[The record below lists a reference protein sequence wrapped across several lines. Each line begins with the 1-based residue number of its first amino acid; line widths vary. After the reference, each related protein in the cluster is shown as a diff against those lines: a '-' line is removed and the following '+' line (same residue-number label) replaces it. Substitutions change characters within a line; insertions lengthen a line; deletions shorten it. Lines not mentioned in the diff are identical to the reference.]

1 MRAWL
6 YQHRKAI
13 AHAVERLRRQP
24 LGSLLSAL
32 VVGIALALP
41 AGGFVLVENVG
52 SLARGVTGS
61 PEISFYLSLDATD
74 ADVAD
79 IESRLRATTD
89 LSGFQFVARD
99 AALAQLAKDGLGDVI
114 EGLES
119 NPLPHAFIVSP
130 RRDDPALF
138 DRLHATFA
146 AWPKVEHV
154 QLDAA
159 WVQRLHA
166 LLSLAELG
174 VTLLAALLAGA
185 LVIITFNTIRLQI
198 LTQRTEIEVIRLL
211 GATDQFIRRPFY
223 WLGCLQ
229 GMLGGLVAWGI
240 VTLAIDLLRPSV
252 SGLADA
258 YGAVF
263 ALNGPTPQ
271 QVGLLLAVAVLLGW
285 IGTAL
290 SVRRH
295 LRELATAP
303 RNA

>member
-13 AHAVERLRRQP
+13 AHAVGRLLGQP
-24 LGSLLSAL
+24 LGTLLSAL

-41 AGGFVLVENVG
+41 AGGFVLVDNVA

-61 PEISFYLSLDATD
+61 PEISVYLQLDASD
-74 ADVAD
+74 EDVRE
-79 IESRLRATTD
+79 IESRLRESPD
-89 LSGFQFVARD
+89 LSGFQFVPRD
-99 AALAQLAKDGLGDVI
+99 TALAQLAENGLADVLDGLP
-114 EGLES
+114 E
-119 NPLPHAFIVSP
+119 NPLPHAFIITPV
-130 RRDDPALF
+130 REDPALF
-138 DRLHATFA
+138 DTLKARFSD
-146 AWPKVEHV
+146 WPKVEHV

-166 LLSLAELG
+166 LIALARLC
-174 VTLLAALLAGA
+174 VSLLAALLAAA

-198 LTQRTEIEVIRLL
+198 LTQRAEIEVTRLL

-229 GMLGGLVAWGI
+229 GLLGGLIAWGI
-240 VTLAIDLLRPSV
+240 VSAGVSLLRPPV
-252 SGLADA
+252 EALATA

-263 ALNGPTPQ
+263 ALGGPEPSQAGT
-271 QVGLLLAVAVLLGW
+271 LLAISVALGW
-285 IGTAL
+285 LGTAL

-295 LRELATAP
+295 LREP
-303 RNA
+303 G

>member
-6 YQHRKAI
+6 YQHRKAV
-13 AHAVERLRRQP
+13 AHAIGRLLAQP
-24 LGSLLSAL
+24 LGTVLSAL

-41 AGGFVLVENVG
+41 AGGFVLVDNVA

-61 PEISFYLSLDATD
+61 PEISVYLSLDAS
-74 ADVAD
+74 ADDVKR
-79 IESRLRATTD
+79 IETKLRESKD
-89 LSGFQFVARD
+89 LTGFQFVSRD
-99 AALAQLAKDGLGDVI
+99 TALAQLAANGLSDVLDGLKD
-114 EGLES
+114 
-119 NPLPHAFIVSP
+119 NPLPHAFIITPAS
-130 RRDDPALF
+130 DEPALF
-138 DRLHATFA
+138 ESLKARFS

-166 LLSLAELG
+166 LLELAEFG
-174 VTLLAALLAGA
+174 VSLLAVLLATA

-198 LTQRTEIEVIRLL
+198 LTQRAEIEVTRLL

-229 GMLGGLVAWGI
+229 GLLGGLIAWGI
-240 VTLAIDLLRPSV
+240 VATGVSLLRAPV
-252 SGLADA
+252 EELAKA

-263 ALNGPTPQ
+263 SLGGANAE
-271 QVGLLLAVAVLLGW
+271 QVAALLAVSVALGW
-285 IGTAL
+285 LGTAL

-295 LRELATAP
+295 LNEST
-303 RNA
+303 

>member
-6 YQHRKAI
+6 YQHRKAV
-13 AHAVERLRRQP
+13 AHAIARLLAQP
-24 LGSLLSAL
+24 LGTVLSAL

-41 AGGFVLVENVG
+41 AGGFVVVDNVG

-61 PEISFYLSLDATD
+61 PEISIYLTLDASD
-74 ADVAD
+74 DDVAV
-79 IESRLRATTD
+79 IEGKLRESPE
-89 LSGFQFVARD
+89 LSGFQFVSRES
-99 AALAQLAKDGLGDVI
+99 ALTQLANNGLADVL
-114 EGLES
+114 EGLPD
-119 NPLPHAFIVSP
+119 NPLPHAFIITPSA
-130 RRDDPALF
+130 DDPALF
-138 DRLHATFA
+138 ETLKARFS

-166 LLSLAELG
+166 LLALAELG
-174 VTLLAALLAGA
+174 VSLLAALLATA

-198 LTQRTEIEVIRLL
+198 LTQRAEIDVTRLL

-229 GMLGGLVAWGI
+229 GLLGGLIAWGI
-240 VTLAIDLLRPSV
+240 VSLGVALLRPPV
-252 SGLADA
+252 EELATA

-263 ALNGPTPQ
+263 ALGGPAPEQ
-271 QVGLLLAVAVLLGW
+271 IAALLTISVALGW
-285 IGTAL
+285 LGTAL

-295 LRELATAP
+295 LQEP
-303 RNA
+303 G

>member
-6 YQHRKAI
+6 YQHRKAV
-13 AHAVERLRRQP
+13 AHAVARLLAQP
-24 LGSLLSAL
+24 LGTLLSAL

-41 AGGFVLVENVG
+41 AGGFVIVNNVG

-61 PEISFYLSLDATD
+61 PEISLYLALDATD
-74 ADVAD
+74 VNVRT
-79 IESRLRATTD
+79 IEDKLRESPE
-89 LSGFQFVARD
+89 LSGFQFVSRES
-99 AALAQLAKDGLGDVI
+99 ALAQLAQNGLADVL
-114 EGLES
+114 EGLPD
-119 NPLPHAFIVSP
+119 NPLPHAFIITPSS
-130 RRDDPALF
+130 DDPALF
-138 DRLHATFA
+138 DTLKTRFA

-166 LLSLAELG
+166 LLALAELG
-174 VTLLAALLAGA
+174 VSLLAALLATA

-198 LTQRTEIEVIRLL
+198 LTQRAEIDVTRLL

-229 GMLGGLVAWGI
+229 GLLGGLIAWGI
-240 VTLAIDLLRPSV
+240 VSLGVALLRPPV
-252 SGLADA
+252 EELATA

-263 ALNGPTPQ
+263 ALGGPDPAQ
-271 QVGLLLAVAVLLGW
+271 IAALLGVSVALGW

-295 LRELATAP
+295 LQEP
-303 RNA
+303 G